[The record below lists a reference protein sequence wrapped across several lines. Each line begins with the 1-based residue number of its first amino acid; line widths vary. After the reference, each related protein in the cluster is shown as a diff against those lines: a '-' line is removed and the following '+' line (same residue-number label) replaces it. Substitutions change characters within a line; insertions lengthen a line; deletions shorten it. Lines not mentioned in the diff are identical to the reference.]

1 MKYIFLIN
9 SFTVKEKI
17 NDLIHNI
24 KDYCVKNNINYE
36 IEINNENNSTEKIL
50 KKYKKANNI
59 IIPVGGD
66 GIINRTLNSI
76 VNTKNILG
84 FIPHGTGN
92 DFYKS
97 VKKEFKKG
105 INECDLV
112 SINDKYFINT
122 ACFGIDAD
130 VANNKSTF
138 KSKILPKSQAYNYA
152 VIKSFSSFKSRNFK
166 IETNNEKYEG
176 RYATIVVCNGG
187 YYGSGY
193 YINPHFKLNNNKID
207 VYFVEHLNKVNLALL
222 ILKMKQGKHI
232 NDKRVKH
239 LVTDKIIIKS
249 DEKINA
255 NIDGESI
262 ENNKFEIEVK
272 KNKIN
277 IFYDENMIKEIKK
290 AQ

>member
-9 SFTVKEKI
+9 SFTIKEKL
-17 NDLIHNI
+17 NKLIHNI

-36 IEINNENNSTEKIL
+36 IEINNENNSTENIL
-50 KKYKKANNI
+50 KKYKKTEYI

-76 VNTKNILG
+76 VNTKNILS
-84 FIPHGTGN
+84 FIPYGTGN

-97 VKKEFKKG
+97 VKAEYKKG
-105 INECDLV
+105 INECDLI

-130 VANNKSTF
+130 VANNKSHF

-152 VIKSFSSFKSRNFK
+152 VIKSFSTFKSRNFE
-166 IETNNEKYEG
+166 IDLNSQKYKG
-176 RYATIVVCNGG
+176 KYVTIAVCNGG
-187 YYGSGY
+187 YYGNGY
-193 YINPHFKLNNNKID
+193 YINPYYKLNNNLID
-207 VYFVEHLNKVNLALL
+207 VYFVEHLNKLDLALL

-232 NDKRVKH
+232 KDNRVKH
-239 LVTDKIIIKS
+239 IKTNKIILKS
-249 DEKINA
+249 DKKVIA

-262 ENNKFEIEVK
+262 EDTKFKIEVIK
-272 KNKIN
+272 KKIRVY
-277 IFYDENMIKEIKK
+277 YDEDMIKEIKK
-290 AQ
+290 E